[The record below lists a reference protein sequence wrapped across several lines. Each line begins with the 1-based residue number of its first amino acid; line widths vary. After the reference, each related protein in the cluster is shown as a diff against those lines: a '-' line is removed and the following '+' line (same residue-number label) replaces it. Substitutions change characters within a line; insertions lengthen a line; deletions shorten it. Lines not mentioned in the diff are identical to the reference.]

1 MQVNFLL
8 PGVNPG
14 GISVVNPRRVRREI
28 PSDRVER
35 FIQPFIASDIFLSLS
50 NQLGQ
55 SDGLPA
61 CLLYARN
68 FALVSEVTEA
78 NTADSELTEICVGTT
93 TDLASVVAAG
103 GELRLCLLLQ
113 NH

>member
-14 GISVVNPRRVRREI
+14 GISVVNPRRVRRVI

-35 FIQPFIASDIFLSLS
+35 FIQPFIESGIIFYRK
-50 NQLGQ
+50 Q
-55 SDGLPA
+55 SIWAIRGLPA

-103 GELRLCLLLQ
+103 GELGLCLLLQ

>member
-35 FIQPFIASDIFLSLS
+35 FIQPFIASGFLPLS

-61 CLLYARN
+61 SLLYARN

-78 NTADSELTEICVGTT
+78 NTADSALTEICVGTT

-103 GELRLCLLLQ
+103 GELGLCLLLQ

>member
-35 FIQPFIASDIFLSLS
+35 FIQPFIAS
-50 NQLGQ
+50 
-55 SDGLPA
+55 GLF
-61 CLLYARN
+61 CR
-68 FALVSEVTEA
+68 
-78 NTADSELTEICVGTT
+78 
-93 TDLASVVAAG
+93 
-103 GELRLCLLLQ
+103 
-113 NH
+113 

>member
-35 FIQPFIASDIFLSLS
+35 FIQPLLQAVFFTAE
-50 NQLGQ
+50 Q
-55 SDGLPA
+55 SIWAIRGLPA